1 MRNPVSA
8 VKMHWYG
15 SMAPAANHFALEALF
30 GGNRNKYLGGQVSV
44 QINDLIE
51 ESLNHRAVQH
61 PYLDALATGDLP
73 DTGWALRD
81 FADHYY
87 GYSLHFPRYLTSVI
101 SKLENPAHRNSLL
114 QNLTEESGH
123 YEEEEYAELA
133 AIGVERSWIE
143 GVPHPQLF
151 LRFRQAN
158 GLTAPY
164 DPETEAIELICWRES
179 FLATLTHGSAAE
191 ALGALG
197 LGTENIVSTIYKP
210 FVKALTRTDL
220 HPRDTVFF
228 PLHTAVDDHHQEAL
242 EEISLA
248 FALAPQGKSDLRR
261 GMIKALS
268 LRSSFWDWLYERALT
283 CRERADAVLS

>member
-1 MRNPVSA
+1 MSVS
-8 VKMHWYG
+8 
-15 SMAPAANHFALEALF
+15 
-30 GGNRNKYLGGQVSV
+30 
-44 QINDLIE
+44 INDLIE

-61 PYLDALATGDLP
+61 PYLRALDTGDLP

-87 GYSLHFPRYLTSVI
+87 GYSLHFPRYLTTVI
-101 SKLENPAHRNSLL
+101 SKLENPVHRNILL

-133 AIGVERSWIE
+133 AVGVDRSWIE

-164 DPETEAIELICWRES
+164 AAEAEAIELVCWRES

-197 LGTENIVSTIYKP
+197 LGTENIVSTIYQP
-210 FVKALTRTDL
+210 FVKALARTDL

-248 FALAPQGKSDLRR
+248 FAATPQGKSDLRR

-283 CRERADAVLS
+283 CAERTEAALSY